1 MSKILLLYSEN
12 MVLSPKLWTNWNKET
27 QETYT
32 LYANLEGP
40 QAYVYVRGRAVGIAL
55 RNAARHAKL
64 PL

>member
-12 MVLSPKLWTNWNKET
+12 MVLNPELWTNWNKET

-40 QAYVYVRGRAVGIAL
+40 QAYVRGRAVGVAL

>member
-1 MSKILLLYSEN
+1 
-12 MVLSPKLWTNWNKET
+12 MVLSPELWTNWNKET

-40 QAYVYVRGRAVGIAL
+40 QAYVRGRAVGVAL